1 MGILARFFRGASSTI
16 TLDSPKQAWQ
26 KKIWEDAVRQAI
38 ESKEM
43 DPAKLKGFDGK
54 SKQMVISGL
63 TKEEAEFIERTIK
76 QSTLQVKNQEG
87 KNSRGIIGAV
97 VGLCQTT
104 STHKLT
110 IDAKDPSAIAFLNS
124 LQEQLVSGKLGA
136 ERFKIKVNEKT
147 GDVSVEM
154 KATGDGA
161 RAKLSEGISGLAAA
175 AHYDLTT

>member
-1 MGILARFFRGASSTI
+1 MGALGRFFRGASKTV
-16 TLDSPKQAWQ
+16 TLDTPKQAWQ
-26 KKIWEDAVRQAI
+26 KKIWEDAIKEAI
-38 ESKEM
+38 EAKGM
-43 DPAKLKGFDGK
+43 DPAKLKGLDGK

-63 TKEEAEFIERTIK
+63 TKEEADFIEKTIK
-76 QSTLQVKNQEG
+76 ESTLQVKNQEG

-136 ERFKIKVNEKT
+136 DRFNIKVNEKT
-147 GDVSVEM
+147 GNVSVEM

-161 RAKLSEGISGLAAA
+161 RAKLADGLSDLAAK
-175 AHYDLTT
+175 AHYDLN